1 MVRAAK
7 ALAPESR
14 TAVADRDRPQR
25 RNGPLAH
32 IPAQEALMV
41 SVVVAVRH
49 DRRTALTKPEEAT
62 FEALTHLT
70 LAITRYVRQLRKE
83 GLPVPSMVEEL
94 AVFLTMYVRTRQ
106 AATGV
111 HRDYGT
117 LQDVPVVRRLL
128 ITKADAAEQLGISV
142 RTVHRLIAAGKLPLV
157 HVEGAARLRVADL
170 EAYVDS
176 LVPQDTAQ
184 SDGEDDINP

>member
-1 MVRAAK
+1 M
-7 ALAPESR
+7 AL
-14 TAVADRDRPQR
+14 
-25 RNGPLAH
+25 G
-32 IPAQEALMV
+32 
-41 SVVVAVRH
+41 VVAVRH
-49 DRRTALTKPEEAT
+49 HRRRALTKPEETTSAVL
-62 FEALTHLT
+62 AHLA
-70 LAITRYVRQLRKE
+70 LAITRYVRQLRNE

-94 AVFLTMYVRTRQ
+94 AAFLTMYVRTRP

-111 HRDYGT
+111 HGDYGT
-117 LQDVPVVRRLL
+117 PQDVPVVRRLL

-176 LVPQDTAQ
+176 LVPQDAAQ
-184 SDGEDDINP
+184 SKGGDGVDP